1 MSRPT
6 DAVEVRSLKTR
17 PLFFQCTHHPA
28 PFNLP
33 VIQDYLKWTDETG
46 NSMASLALDAK
57 FGMNCLTLS
66 DTVHTFVLLKAISTL
81 TFSFISRNSA
91 VEILSFSSML
101 LYVHRNHKA
110 CSGRGVQDDHLDF
123 HTAPE
128 PSNSVSYL
136 FILYV
141 AHMDVVFH
149 CLG

>member
-1 MSRPT
+1 
-6 DAVEVRSLKTR
+6 
-17 PLFFQCTHHPA
+17 
-28 PFNLP
+28 
-33 VIQDYLKWTDETG
+33 
-46 NSMASLALDAK
+46 MASLALDAK

-81 TFSFISRNSA
+81 TFSLISRNSA

-128 PSNSVSYL
+128 LWTPMHPTLS
-136 FILYV
+136 
-141 AHMDVVFH
+141 
-149 CLG
+149 